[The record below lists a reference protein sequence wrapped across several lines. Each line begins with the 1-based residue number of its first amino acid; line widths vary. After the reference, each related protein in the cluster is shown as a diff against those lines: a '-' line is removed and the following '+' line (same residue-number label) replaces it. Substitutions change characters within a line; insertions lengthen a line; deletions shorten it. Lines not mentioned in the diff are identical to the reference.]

1 MSNGVWSPRKDGL
14 DGFIKRAIIAEC
26 CKSQTT
32 KKNVIRYMAARRY
45 YYSDSI
51 TDFLSRSNNEIVGAL
66 TLASQHDVNDEMLK
80 SWVENRTLG
89 QVPVPN

>member
-1 MSNGVWSPRKDGL
+1 
-14 DGFIKRAIIAEC
+14 
-26 CKSQTT
+26 
-32 KKNVIRYMAARRY
+32 MAARRY

-51 TDFLSRSNNEIVGAL
+51 KDFLSRSNNEIVGAL
-66 TLASQHDVNDEMLK
+66 TLASQHDMNDEMLK

>member
-1 MSNGVWSPRKDGL
+1 
-14 DGFIKRAIIAEC
+14 
-26 CKSQTT
+26 
-32 KKNVIRYMAARRY
+32 MAVRRY

-51 TDFLSRSNNEIVGAL
+51 SDFLSRSNNEIVGAL
-66 TLASQHDVNDEMLK
+66 TLASQHDVNDETSK

>member
-1 MSNGVWSPRKDGL
+1 
-14 DGFIKRAIIAEC
+14 
-26 CKSQTT
+26 
-32 KKNVIRYMAARRY
+32 MAARRY

-51 TDFLSRSNNEIVGAL
+51 MDFLSRSNNEIVGAL

-89 QVPVPN
+89 RFLYRIRLWDKSCGRAERIQ